1 MLFSATKILFFSTTC
16 KLFHNIIF
24 YSLTLTTNKKIQHK
38 ILIHNEKETKNRYSF
53 FAICHHKNTLF
64 LQLHDILTTFL
75 SWLIIIWSF

>member
-38 ILIHNEKETKNRYSF
+38 ILIHNEKETKTDT
-53 FAICHHKNTLF
+53 HF
-64 LQLHDILTTFL
+64 LQFATIKILFFCNFTTF
-75 SWLIIIWSF
+75 